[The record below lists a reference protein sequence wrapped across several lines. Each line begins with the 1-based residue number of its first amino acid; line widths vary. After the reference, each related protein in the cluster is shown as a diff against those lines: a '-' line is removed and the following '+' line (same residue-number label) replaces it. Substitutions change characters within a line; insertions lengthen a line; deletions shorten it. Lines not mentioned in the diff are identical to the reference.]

1 MISNRC
7 QTWRHRNI
15 IKQIFIRNLYN
26 FKLMKFIY
34 MYIIFTPINF
44 FILFF
49 LEFFY
54 LIFIC
59 KNTKSDFFIWKF
71 KKYFNNKISGCL
83 LSELLKNSLWEEQ
96 EIV

>member
-1 MISNRC
+1 
-7 QTWRHRNI
+7 
-15 IKQIFIRNLYN
+15 
-26 FKLMKFIY
+26 MKFIY
-34 MYIIFTPINF
+34 MYNF
-44 FILFF
+44 YANKFFHTFF